1 MKRLF
6 TSLLILQFLL
16 VLNGC
21 DWIEKRRKPE
31 ASTNN
36 GTHNTHTIPSAPV
49 TTYSGTASYGEW
61 KSYNFQFKKRF
72 KGDLRI
78 KNLTF
83 KYVPEADANHTF
95 YMSGVELRN
104 FPSDA
109 TIEDSEREPAM
120 NITRAGKHID
130 IVFEKAKFSGT
141 DKGDK
146 IEGEFE
152 LKIPIN
158 EVNTGNTKD
167 AYITAPI
174 TLYKQ

>member
-1 MKRLF
+1 MAF
-6 TSLLILQFLL
+6 TILNGLS
-16 VLNGC
+16 GC

-31 ASTNN
+31 ASTSESTAQTN
-36 GTHNTHTIPSAPV
+36 TIPSAPF

-78 KNLTF
+78 KNLTV
-83 KYVPEADANHTF
+83 KYVPDAGANQTF

-109 TIEDSEREPAM
+109 KIDKSKPEPAM
-120 NITRAGKHID
+120 NVTRAGNHLD
-130 IVFEKAKFSGT
+130 IVFKDAKFSGT
-141 DKGDK
+141 TYGDK

-158 EVNTGNTKD
+158 ETNTGNTKD
-167 AYITAPI
+167 AYVTAPI
-174 TLYKQ
+174 TLHKQ